1 MRRAMGLK
9 LMVAA
14 VMGLLAWAFDGPV
27 LVVSL
32 VATALAFVGLVAWGI
47 VAPGSQLFVPS
58 VSSVPGHPA
67 AVAFTFDDG
76 PDPVTTPAV
85 LEVLARHRARAT
97 FFVVGSRAA
106 AHPELVRRIVAA
118 GHAVGSHTFHH
129 SNRFHFSSPGAMRAE
144 IVRGVEAVRAI
155 TGIAPTLFRPPQGL
169 RTPMLRDALRSLP
182 ELTCVMWRER
192 GLDAMGR
199 QAPAIIERLTPAL
212 ERGAI
217 ITLHDGGGFGGT
229 TDRAPTLQ
237 ALESLLALAATRGLA
252 CVSLERPG
260 SGDPASEPG
269 QQHA

>member
-9 LMVAA
+9 LLAA
-14 VMGLLAWAFDGPV
+14 VVIGVLVWAFDGPV

-32 VATALAFVGLVAWGI
+32 FGTVLAFIGLVAWGI
-47 VAPGSQLFVPS
+47 VAPSSQLFVPS
-58 VSSVPGHPA
+58 VSSVPGVAA

-85 LEVLARHRARAT
+85 LQVLARHGAKAT

-106 AHPELVRRIVAA
+106 EYPALVRRIVAE
-118 GHAVGSHTFHH
+118 GHALGSHTFHH
-129 SNRFHFSSPGAMRAE
+129 SNRFHFSSPGAMREE

-155 TGIAPTLFRPPQGL
+155 TGIAPVFFRPPQGL

-199 QAPAIIERLTPAL
+199 QAPAIVERLTPAL

-229 TDRAPTLQ
+229 TDRAPTLE
-237 ALESLLALAATRGLA
+237 ALEALLALAARRGLA

-260 SGDPASEPG
+260 SVNPASEPG
-269 QQHA
+269 